1 MTDET
6 EVQEQVQ
13 AQEDTSS
20 QITQDQIAEAGN
32 MVEEQ
37 PRNDPNSHNW
47 KEVHNVLK
55 MQKQQ
60 IEELNYRLMEKE
72 KPPQPIEKDEFDDLD
87 PEDTITVDKARKMA
101 EKIADKK
108 AKESAQ
114 KYVQEYAQQQ
124 TLKNDE
130 DRMRS
135 KVEDYDYVIEN
146 FVLPM
151 IKNDPALA
159 YKIQQSKNPA
169 ETAYKLGRI
178 SDEYEGATMKQQTS
192 PKAEKVLKNTSRPVS
207 GNAVGSPLKKQA
219 DDFSKMSQT
228 EIWNLSQKYAR
239 GA

>member
-1 MTDET
+1 
-6 EVQEQVQ
+6 
-13 AQEDTSS
+13 
-20 QITQDQIAEAGN
+20 
-32 MVEEQ
+32 
-37 PRNDPNSHNW
+37 
-47 KEVHNVLK
+47 

-169 ETAYKLGRI
+169 ETTYKLGRI